1 MRSGIRAIDMGGRK
15 LLIAK
20 PTETVHKI
28 SKKMAKHR
36 IGGMPVVDKGKLIGI
51 VTERDII
58 NKMCARGKHPK
69 ELTVKDI
76 MTSPVKVK
84 ADKHDDLTHV
94 ATKMVAHDVSRIPIV
109 DEDKLVGFITNKDI
123 AREAPSLINVL
134 LEQLRIKDPSYNFEP
149 TSFGKC
155 ETCGVPG
162 QVDFRNE
169 KFLCELCAKQ
179 LKD

>member
-1 MRSGIRAIDMGGRK
+1 
-15 LLIAK
+15 
-20 PTETVHKI
+20 
-28 SKKMAKHR
+28 MAKHR

-69 ELTVKDI
+69 DVKVKDI

-94 ATKMVAHDVSRIPIV
+94 ATKMVKNDVARMPIV
-109 DEDKLVGFITNKDI
+109 DGDKLIGFITNQDI

-134 LEQLRIKDPSYNFEP
+134 LERLRINDPSYNFEP
-149 TSFGKC
+149 NSFGKC
-155 ETCGVPG
+155 ENCGTPG
-162 QVDFRNE
+162 QVDFRKE

-179 LKD
+179 AKD